1 LFEDRIHVLF
11 RIAGARVEGVSR
23 WP

>member
-1 LFEDRIHVLF
+1 LFEDGVHVGF